1 MRALVT
7 GSHGLIGRALATA
20 MTEAGDEVV
29 ALVRSP
35 VPPAGSGLSAPP
47 GGAAPGGAAPGSAAP
62 VGTAPGG
69 TAPGGVAPGD
79 GPFPRQPPA
88 GVRWDPA
95 AGTVDQAA
103 LEAAGPFDAVVHLAG
118 AGIGDRRW
126 TPRRRREI
134 RDSRVLATRLLVGA
148 LRRLTPRPATLVSGS
163 AVGYYGDRGAEVLDE
178 DSAPGTGFLA
188 EVCRDWER
196 EATLIGEGVRVVL
209 LRSGVVLSARGG
221 ALARQLPI
229 FRAGFGGPLGD
240 GRQYVPWITLADEV
254 SVIRRAIGDD
264 RLAGPLNSTAPQPV
278 TNAEL
283 AAAIGRALHRPAVLR
298 VPRAAL
304 EVALGA
310 GLAREALLASQRAV
324 PARLLAAGHVF
335 AHPDAGTALA
345 AVLGGT

>member
-35 VPPAGSGLSAPP
+35 VPPSGSGLSAPP
-47 GGAAPGGAAPGSAAP
+47 AGVRWDDPGR
-62 VGTAPGG
+62 GTAP
-69 TAPGGVAPGD
+69 TFRKS
-79 GPFPRQPPA
+79 FPRQPPA

-95 AGTVDQAA
+95 AGPVDQAA

-148 LRRLTPRPATLVSGS
+148 LRSLTRRPATLVSGS
-163 AVGYYGDRGAEVLDE
+163 AVGYYGDRGDEVLDE

-229 FRAGFGGPLGD
+229 FRAGLGGPLGD

-283 AAAIGRALHRPAVLR
+283 AVAIGRALHRPAVLR

-310 GLAREALLASQRAV
+310 GLAREAILASQRAV
-324 PARLLAAGHVF
+324 PARLLVAGHVF

-345 AVLGGT
+345 AVLGGA